1 MSFDVAF
8 GTSGGGLCALMIGK
22 LGMPITGAIG
32 ELLRVSKAVFGE
44 AGIWKNM
51 KILFKG
57 RYSAGKLLQE
67 ISAIPGS
74 NQTMQ
79 PHAGPCQSYVVCRVS
94 ESTWPY
100 RLLPPAECLST
111 YNNGNIN
118 CTVAEAGRATS
129 AAPTYFDPARI
140 PASPDLLYVDGGL
153 GFNNPIMTITY
164 PSQKPGIIPAA
175 NEVYVSIGTGKPPIT
190 VQNNVRNGWRPLER
204 LLSMLGL
211 FQAIEQLQDAA
222 TDTENAHIW
231 FEFVYL
237 PLWSSGRSVEYFRFN
252 CEDIWDIG
260 MDEWNQHNKILQKTN
275 TYLGQ
280 QQTIQDIR
288 RCAALL

>member
-79 PHAGPCQSYVVCRVS
+79 PHAGPCQ
-94 ESTWPY
+94 

-175 NEVYVSIGTGKPPIT
+175 NEVY
-190 VQNNVRNGWRPLER
+190 NNVRNGWRPLER